1 MVKRKLVNIVR
12 RLSGTNQI
20 IDSLADLREYLEE
33 SSPKDEISSAK
44 TDFDPSVILRKIILA
59 SDSNSYF
66 NCNLNGFPC
75 WLPTETLRTMI
86 HCVTLSNES
95 INVLVETAHIEWMID
110 RIGEGLGERLFIDV
124 GAATGAATLPIALK
138 FDQKVKIVAFEP
150 AIAALRLLNG
160 TLEKNNIIG
169 IEVVPSVVADSVGN
183 VRFIEYQEDPTGNCP
198 FLPEASTIAH
208 PGAVPGNE
216 RNVPQTTLDHYFENY
231 TKQQSGVT
239 ERVVIK
245 IDVEGF
251 EVQVLRGALQFID
264 RHRPYFS
271 IDIHQSVD
279 GSGMTTES
287 ACRQILENY
296 EYGFQVMGHVLLCSP
311 EMAA

>member
-1 MVKRKLVNIVR
+1 MIKRKLVHLVR
-12 RLSGTNQI
+12 RVNGTNQI
-20 IDSLADLREYLEE
+20 IGSLADLKKYLEE
-33 SSPKDEISSAK
+33 SSPRDEISNAK
-44 TDFDPSVILRKIILA
+44 TDFDPSVILRNVILA
-59 SDSNSYF
+59 SDSTSYF
-66 NCNLNGFPC
+66 NCNLNGFSC

-95 INVLVETAHIEWMID
+95 INVLVETAHIEWMMD
-110 RIGEGLGERLFIDV
+110 RIEEGQGERLFIDV

-138 FDQKVKIVAFEP
+138 FNEKVKIVAFEP

-160 TLEKNNIIG
+160 TLEKNNITG
-169 IEVVPSVVADSVGN
+169 IEVAPSVVGDSVGN

-198 FLPEASTIAH
+198 FLPEASTISH
-208 PGAVPGNE
+208 PGAMPGDE
-216 RNVPQTTLDHYFENY
+216 RDVPQTTLDYYFKNY
-231 TKQQSGVT
+231 TTKHAGVA

-251 EVQVLRGALQFID
+251 EVQVLRGALELIL
-264 RHRPYFS
+264 RYRPYFS

-287 ACRQILENY
+287 ACRQILGNCG
-296 EYGFQVMGHVLLCSP
+296 YGFQVMGHVLLCSP
-311 EMAA
+311 DMEA